1 MYVHCTSIFVRICLE
16 TIHYYFENKVTT
28 KYICYLTK
36 VRSVLVSYFIRKRLN
51 VDGSFDV
58 KKTTRQTS
66 SVTLSHMVFD
76 VSTLHITLSVFLHTQ
91 RLNFMKYKI

>member
-1 MYVHCTSIFVRICLE
+1 MSR

-51 VDGSFDV
+51 VDV
-58 KKTTRQTS
+58 KKKNTHQTS